1 MSSENTTILKQ
12 LINQRL
18 RYDELVDKGFKDDTV
33 ASHFSH
39 NDGLFTETIFIK
51 KRYYEG
57 VTLEVEN
64 NEWFIF
70 SSNNFKKEKV
80 ENENKILEMQNEIEA
95 LNNNISAYRFEFNLP
110 EKANELEKKKRV
122 MESILKTIR
131 SLDKLRNL

>member
-70 SSNNFKKEKV
+70 LFNNFNKHEV
-80 ENENKILEMQNEIEA
+80 ERENKILDMQNEIEA
-95 LNNNISAYRFEFNLP
+95 LNNNIFAYRFEFNWL
-110 EKANELEKKKRV
+110 EQANELEKKKRLL
-122 MESILKTIR
+122 EAKIKAIR
-131 SLDKLRNL
+131 ILDKLRDS